1 MNIES
6 AQWLRDERTEQ
17 TSCIRAIIDGVMTK
31 SDVTQILTELAVIK
45 TKMENVEN
53 RVSKVERFVMY
64 SVGTYFTVTFTGFVG
79 FILVG

>member
-1 MNIES
+1 RNTKAS
-6 AQWLRDERTEQ
+6 KGRHTDHQGRR
-17 TSCIRAIIDGVMTK
+17 MTK
-31 SDVTQILTELAVIK
+31 GDVTQILTELAVIK

>member
-1 MNIES
+1 
-6 AQWLRDERTEQ
+6 
-17 TSCIRAIIDGVMTK
+17 MTK

-79 FILVG
+79 FILVGWWQLLSKMTEVW

>member
-1 MNIES
+1 
-6 AQWLRDERTEQ
+6 
-17 TSCIRAIIDGVMTK
+17 MTK

-53 RVSKVERFVMY
+53 RVTKGERFVMY
-64 SVGTYFTVTFTGFVG
+64 SVDTYFTVTFTGFVG

>member
-1 MNIES
+1 MPNSKGNTDYEEILKQVKAGQLTIKDADDKE
-6 AQWLRDERTEQ
+6 
-17 TSCIRAIIDGVMTK
+17 
-31 SDVTQILTELAVIK
+31 DVTQILTELAVIK

>member
-1 MNIES
+1 
-6 AQWLRDERTEQ
+6 
-17 TSCIRAIIDGVMTK
+17 MTK
-31 SDVTQILTELAVIK
+31 SDVTQILTELAVIN

>member
-1 MNIES
+1 MCSEI
-6 AQWLRDERTEQ
+6 
-17 TSCIRAIIDGVMTK
+17 CIRDR
-31 SDVTQILTELAVIK
+31 ILTELAVIK